1 MVSPQVSTFNPG
13 HVGGQVMQSQISVS
27 VPEAVR
33 LTGWSRSAIYEALK
47 RQELS
52 AKKAGRRTLIL
63 YTDLEA
69 FMANLPTYHAGA

>member
-1 MVSPQVSTFNPG
+1 
-13 HVGGQVMQSQISVS
+13 MQSQISVS

-69 FMANLPTYHAGA
+69 FMANLPTYPAGA

>member
-1 MVSPQVSTFNPG
+1 
-13 HVGGQVMQSQISVS
+13 MQSQISVS

-63 YTDLEA
+63 YADLEA
-69 FMANLPTYHAGA
+69 FMANLPTYQAGA